1 MKYALIGC
9 GRISTNHI
17 KAAINNQFEITAVCD
32 IEPEHME
39 AVLAKHNLE
48 QDSSIK
54 RYNDYKQ
61 MIEAEELELISIA
74 TESGSHAEIALYC
87 ISHGIHV
94 IIEKPMAM
102 SLADADRIIAL
113 AREKQVQVC
122 ACHQNRF
129 NVAVQKLRAALEK
142 GRFGKLSHG
151 SIHVRWNRNQ
161 NYYTQAPWR
170 GTWAQ
175 DGGALMNQ
183 CIHGI
188 DLLRWTF
195 GDEIEEVYGQTRQ
208 QFHHYLEAEDIGMA
222 VVQFKNGAIATIE
235 GTTNVYPQN
244 LEETLYVFGENGT
257 VKIGGKST
265 NNIDV
270 WEFADETE
278 ADQENKGLEE
288 ATSNVYGNGHTS
300 LFADVADAIQTGR
313 RPYVD
318 AVAGRNAL
326 ELVLAV
332 YKSQKT
338 GEPVKLPL
346 VEFAS
351 VEMEGMFGQEGES
364 VNGGLFCP

>member
-17 KAAINNQFEITAVCD
+17 KAAVNNKLEIVAVCD
-32 IEPEHME
+32 VVPEHME
-39 AVLAKHNLE
+39 NVLAKHGLE
-48 QDSSIK
+48 TDTSIK
-54 RYNDYKQ
+54 RYTDYKQ
-61 MIEAEELELISIA
+61 MIAENELELVSIA
-74 TESGSHAEIALYC
+74 TESGLHAEIALFC
-87 ISHGIHV
+87 IENGINV

-102 SLADADRIIAL
+102 SLQDADKIIKASE
-113 AREKQVQVC
+113 EKHVKVS

-129 NVAVQKLRAALEK
+129 NIAVQEMRKALES

-161 NYYTQAPWR
+161 DYYTQAPWR

-195 GDEIEEVYGQTRQ
+195 GDEVEEVYGQTRQ

-222 VVQFKNGAIATIE
+222 VVKFKNGAIGTIE

-244 LEETLYVFGENGT
+244 LEETLYVFGETGT
-257 VKIGGKST
+257 VKLGGKST

-270 WEFADETE
+270 WNFAEESD
-278 ADQENKGLEE
+278 ADQKNKGLEE

-300 LFADVADAIQTGR
+300 LFADVMDAIENDR
-313 RPYVD
+313 APYVD
-318 AVAGRNAL
+318 AHAGRNAL
-326 ELVLAV
+326 EMILAI

-338 GEPVKLPL
+338 GQPVKLPL
-346 VEFAS
+346 TDFAS
-351 VEMEGMFGQEGES
+351 TDMIGEF
-364 VNGGLFCP
+364 NE